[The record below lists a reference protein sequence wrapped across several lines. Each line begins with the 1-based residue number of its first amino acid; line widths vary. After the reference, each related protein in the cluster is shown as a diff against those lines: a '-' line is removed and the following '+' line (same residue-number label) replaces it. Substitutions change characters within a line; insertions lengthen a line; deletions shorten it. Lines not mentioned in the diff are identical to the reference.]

1 MRPYL
6 NLEVKELIN
15 GIYADKETALEIKT
29 KVKEILREKER
40 LIREEYFG
48 DSDRVISFF
57 VRQINSP
64 DEIEKVY
71 NDILSDI
78 RFKKLLGY
86 KIIRRNNKEILVH
99 KDYFVFMV
107 REEKTYVL
115 DRASSI
121 R

>member
-1 MRPYL
+1 MRLYL

-29 KVKEILREKER
+29 KMKEVLREKER
-40 LIREEYFG
+40 LIREEYLG

-71 NDILSDI
+71 NDIIEDI
-78 RFKKLLGY
+78 RLKKLLGY
-86 KIIRRNNKEILVH
+86 KIIRRNNKNILVH
-99 KDYFVFMV
+99 KDYFVLMV

-115 DRASSI
+115 DRASLI